1 MMSKIKTNPALAAAF
16 YFILTWAAFP
26 VAALLR
32 SYIKG
37 ITFTEAASAPY
48 MITIFAAG
56 SVISAIRMYY
66 KTKK

>member
-1 MMSKIKTNPALAAAF
+1 MMNKMKTNPALAAAF
-16 YFILTWAAFP
+16 YFILTWAGFP

-32 SYIKG
+32 SLIKG
-37 ITFTEAASAPY
+37 TTFTAAASTPY
-48 MITIFAAG
+48 LITIFAAG